1 MLTDSLRLYVISE
14 HCQLES
20 DVGTKDLLTQMPSGS
35 WYEFNLLIAQQTAA
49 KKNKTVMH
57 AMSFW
62 GHFLLIV
69 VMGEARFVT
78 VSVNSLD

>member
-1 MLTDSLRLYVISE
+1 MLTDSLQLYVISE
-14 HCQLES
+14 HWQLES

-49 KKNKTVMH
+49 KKTRLMH

>member
-14 HCQLES
+14 HWQLES

-49 KKNKTVMH
+49 KKKQDCYARYVLLGSLLAH
-57 AMSFW
+57 R
-62 GHFLLIV
+62 GH
-69 VMGEARFVT
+69 G
-78 VSVNSLD
+78 